1 MTTGATTPDSTTLSP
16 VEGDL
21 LRRAQETL
29 KGFNEEFNQGL
40 QILQRS
46 DGSLFLA
53 DQTPEDGQITFNPD
67 KKAEMFPKGS
77 AAGYDRNDSLTDIPE
92 MISLALD
99 QINFNIDDP
108 TKVADSRIAQADYLL
123 GVSQLSADALDGKDP
138 PAYTQ
143 ARADLQTEF
152 DQINKLLPDDQQ
164 IPVKDGVVEGSEN
177 IGGGSPAE
185 INAAQYASRIRETN
199 PDLATRIG
207 MALNINQELNFAKRM
222 NDQAVDIYTS
232 NAETTGWNPPQTNF
246 REKILPA
253 LAYHERATRGID
265 LAAQQILNL
274 RAYRGVSQ

>member
-77 AAGYDRNDSLTDIPE
+77 AAAYDRNASLTDIPTK
-92 MISLALD
+92 ISSILNDL
-99 QINFNIDDP
+99 NTSIDDP
-108 TKVADSRIAQADYLL
+108 YGWVDRGLAYTDYLL

-185 INAAQYASRIRETN
+185 IKAAQHAESIAGTNPNLAARIR
-199 PDLATRIG
+199 

-222 NDQAVDIYTS
+222 NDQAVEIF
-232 NAETTGWNPPQTNF
+232 NAEADTNGWDPDNANF
-246 REKILPA
+246 HARILPA
-253 LAYHERATRGID
+253 LATHDRATRGID

-274 RAYRGVSQ
+274 RAYRGASQ